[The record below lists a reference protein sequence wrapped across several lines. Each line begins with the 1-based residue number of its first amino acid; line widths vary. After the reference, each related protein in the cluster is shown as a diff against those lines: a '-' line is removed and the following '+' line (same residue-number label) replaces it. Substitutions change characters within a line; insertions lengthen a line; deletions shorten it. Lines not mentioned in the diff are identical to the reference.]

1 MASKELPIAVV
12 GAGTVGSILIAHL
25 IDAGHED
32 VAIVDIPSRLEQ
44 IEKGGIQITR
54 LRTLSVKPR
63 HLFSDFS
70 ELADRGVRAVIV
82 STKATEI
89 CRVAPKIQEIHHPD
103 MLVIS
108 MQNGLGTEREIA
120 TYIDP
125 KCVGRM
131 TVNYAGVRDEETGEI
146 AMSWFLPP
154 NVIGPHVDTDLG
166 RWQELAAL
174 YTEVGLDTEGR
185 TYSEVKRA
193 VWFKAIL
200 NAALNALCAT
210 TGLTMA
216 EAMRM
221 RHTRYLARQLLREG
235 LTVASRM
242 GYAYGE
248 GALETCMNY
257 LDKGG
262 EHYPSMWSDLKKGRR
277 TEIDYINGKIVKNS
291 MMYTDVQAELNMFFT
306 NMVMTQEIRAGV
318 RKVQEIP
325 SYLGCTV
332 RLCY

>member
-44 IEKGGIQITR
+44 IEKGGIRITKV
-54 LRTLSVKPR
+54 RTLDVKPK
-63 HLFSDFS
+63 HLFTDVT
-70 ELADRGVRAVIV
+70 ELADRGVRSLIV
-82 STKATEI
+82 ATKATEI
-89 CRVAPKIQEIHHPD
+89 ARVAPKIQQIHTPD
-103 MLVIS
+103 MHVLS
-108 MQNGLGTEREIA
+108 MQNGLGTERELA

-125 KCVGRM
+125 KRVGRM
-131 TVNYAGVRDEETGEI
+131 VVNFAGVRDETTGETS
-146 AMSWFLPP
+146 MSWFIPP
-154 NVIGPHVDTDLG
+154 NVFGPHVESDLG
-166 RWQELAAL
+166 PWEDLAMQF
-174 YTEVGLDTEGR
+174 TEAGLDTEAR
-185 TYSEVKRA
+185 THVEVKRA

-235 LTVASRM
+235 LTVASHM

-291 MMYTDVQAELNMFFT
+291 MMYTDIHADLNMFFT
-306 NMVMTQEIRAGV
+306 NMVMTQEIRSGV

>member
-1 MASKELPIAVV
+1 MSAKELPIAVV
-12 GAGTVGSILIAHL
+12 GAGTVGSLLIAHL
-25 IDAGHED
+25 IEAGHED
-32 VAIVDIPSRLEQ
+32 VAVVDIPSRLEQ
-44 IEKGGIQITR
+44 IRDGGIKISKV
-54 LRTLSVKPR
+54 RTIDVKPQ
-63 HLFSDFS
+63 HLFSDIE
-70 ELADRGVRAVIV
+70 ELADRGVRTLVVA
-82 STKATEI
+82 TKATQI
-89 CRVAPKIQEIHHPD
+89 CRVSPKIQKIHHPD
-103 MLVIS
+103 MFIIS

-120 TYIDP
+120 TYVPPDR
-125 KCVGRM
+125 VGRM
-131 TVNYAGVRDEETGEI
+131 TVNFAGVRDEDTGDV
-146 AMSWFLPP
+146 AMSWFIPP
-154 NVIGPHVDTDLG
+154 NVVGPFIDSPLEPY
-166 RWQELAAL
+166 QEFAAL
-174 YTEVGLDTEGR
+174 LTEIGLDTEAKP
-185 TYSEVKRA
+185 TTDVKRA

-216 EAMRM
+216 ESMRM

-235 LTVASRM
+235 LTVASHM

-248 GALETCMNY
+248 GVLETCMNY

-277 TEIDYINGKIVKNS
+277 TEIDYINGKIVKNA
-291 MMYTDVQAELNMFFT
+291 MMYTDINADLNMFFT
-306 NMVMTQEIRAGV
+306 NMVMTQEIRSGV

>member
-1 MASKELPIAVV
+1 
-12 GAGTVGSILIAHL
+12 
-25 IDAGHED
+25 
-32 VAIVDIPSRLEQ
+32 VA
-44 IEKGGIQITR
+44 
-54 LRTLSVKPR
+54 
-63 HLFSDFS
+63 
-70 ELADRGVRAVIV
+70 
-82 STKATEI
+82 TKATEI
-89 CRVAPKIQEIHHPD
+89 CRVAPLIQQIHHPE

-120 TYIDP
+120 TYIEP
-125 KCVGRM
+125 KMVGRM
-131 TVNYAGVRDEETGEI
+131 TVNYAGVRDENTGHI
-146 AMSWFLPP
+146 AMSWFIPP
-154 NVIGPHVDTDLG
+154 NMLGPFVDRDLERYREIAG
-166 RWQELAAL
+166 LF
-174 YTEVGLDTEGR
+174 TEIGLDTEAVP
-185 TYSEVKRA
+185 TVDIKRA

-235 LTVASRM
+235 LTVASHM

-277 TEIDYINGKIVKNS
+277 TEIDYINGKIVKNA
-291 MMYTDVQAELNMFFT
+291 MMYTDIHADLNMFFT
-306 NMVMTQEIRAGV
+306 NMVMTQEIRSGV

>member
-1 MASKELPIAVV
+1 
-12 GAGTVGSILIAHL
+12 
-25 IDAGHED
+25 D
-32 VAIVDIPSRLEQ
+32 
-44 IEKGGIQITR
+44 
-54 LRTLSVKPR
+54 
-63 HLFSDFS
+63 
-70 ELADRGVRAVIV
+70 
-82 STKATEI
+82 
-89 CRVAPKIQEIHHPD
+89 
-103 MLVIS
+103 
-108 MQNGLGTEREIA
+108 
-120 TYIDP
+120 
-125 KCVGRM
+125 
-131 TVNYAGVRDEETGEI
+131 
-146 AMSWFLPP
+146 
-154 NVIGPHVDTDLG
+154 
-166 RWQELAAL
+166 LAAL
-174 YTEVGLDTEGR
+174 FSEADLATEAKNYVD
-185 TYSEVKRA
+185 VKRA

-235 LTVASRM
+235 LTVASHM

-248 GALETCMNY
+248 GALEMCMSY

-262 EHYPSMWSDLKKGRR
+262 DHYPSMWSDLKKGRR

-291 MMYTDVQAELNMFFT
+291 MMYTDIRAELNMFFT

>member
-1 MASKELPIAVV
+1 MASNELPIAVV

-25 IDAGHED
+25 IEAGHENL
-32 VAIVDIPSRLEQ
+32 AIVDIPQRLKQ
-44 IEKGGIQITR
+44 IEKVGLQISNV
-54 LRTLSVKPR
+54 RTLKVKPA
-63 HLFSDFS
+63 HLFSDVM
-70 ELADRGVRAVIV
+70 ELKDRGVRSMIV

-89 CRVAPKIQEIHHPD
+89 ARVAPKIKEIHHPD
-103 MLVIS
+103 MIVMS
-108 MQNGLGTEREIA
+108 MHNGLGTEREIA
-120 TYIDP
+120 GYIDP
-125 KCVGRM
+125 SRVGRM
-131 TVNYAGVRDEETGEI
+131 VVNFAGVRDETTGEI
-146 AMSWFLPP
+146 SMSWFIPP
-154 NVIGPHVDTDLG
+154 NVIGPHVDSDMQP
-166 RWQELAAL
+166 WQDLAAEF
-174 YTEVGLDTEGR
+174 TEAGLATEAR
-185 TYSEVKRA
+185 THVEVKRA

-235 LTVASRM
+235 LTVASHM

-277 TEIDYINGKIVKNS
+277 TEIDYINGKIVRNS
-291 MMYTDVQAELNMFFT
+291 MMYTDIHADLNMFFT
-306 NMVMTQEIRAGV
+306 NMVMTQEIRSGV